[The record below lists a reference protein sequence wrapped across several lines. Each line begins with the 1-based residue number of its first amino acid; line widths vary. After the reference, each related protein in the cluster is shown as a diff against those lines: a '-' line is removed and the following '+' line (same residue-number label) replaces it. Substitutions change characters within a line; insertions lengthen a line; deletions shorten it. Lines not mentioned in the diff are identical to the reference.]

1 MARRAKAEVI
11 EIARDTAGGNFDR
24 AVTPAD
30 VDAAARMAPPT
41 GLNDSPLHAALDA
54 IEARMFAVPTMTDR
68 AAINA
73 LAESVAEL
81 ARLMR

>member
-1 MARRAKAEVI
+1 MARRTKVVEGMTGAEVS
-11 EIARDTAGGNFDR
+11 
-24 AVTPAD
+24 
-30 VDAAARMAPPT
+30 DAATAIGEDVARFYAVGM
-41 GLNDSPLHAALDA
+41 NDSSRRDALDA
-54 IEARMFAVPTMTDR
+54 IIFRMEETLPYVTDR